1 MCSRTDRQTDML
13 ITILR
18 CVVPGA
24 GAVTNAPL
32 LSPSASCTGTD
43 AWHATAVLFQQRS
56 DAKLSRSVPI
66 ALHNITVVGDFYW
79 RLQMIVKC
87 GMNNCRSLCWPRIL
101 IPPTRMYSCNGSL
114 LRQCARVSVREHI
127 SGTHVPSSPNF
138 CAFTYGCCS
147 VLLWRRCDAL
157 CNFVFTVT
165 SCLHTVGDAKKA
177 YTLSDSAEAARI

>member
-1 MCSRTDRQTDML
+1 MLADRQTDRHAHHNTPL
-13 ITILR
+13 RRTGGGSSNKRTI
-18 CVVPGA
+18 
-24 GAVTNAPL
+24 AVTVGV
-32 LSPSASCTGTD
+32 TGTD

-56 DAKLSRSVPI
+56 DAKLSRSVSI
-66 ALHNITVVGDFYW
+66 ALHNITVVCDFCSW
-79 RLQMIVKC
+79 LQMIVKC

-138 CAFTYGCCS
+138 CAFTFGCCS

-157 CNFVFTVT
+157 CNFV
-165 SCLHTVGDAKKA
+165 L
-177 YTLSDSAEAARI
+177 R